1 MTWLLMS
8 FACSRAP
15 IEDRWS
21 HGSIT
26 QIKDVFTSAFVL
38 ETSDGWIVIDT
49 GFNAESK
56 PIANFLEEQ
65 SASLTDIQT
74 MLFTHGHTDHI
85 GGYENFPNATFH
97 VHENDKSMLTEIGAS
112 NIETFT
118 EGAEFT
124 FGDSTI
130 RVFEVP
136 GHTEGNVAMLV
147 DDVLL
152 MGDSAMSTKKGEVLP
167 TDSKY
172 TENTEMAES
181 SLKALPAKLEPYREN
196 IAWVVFSHSG
206 PIEGADALFE
216 LAE

>member
-1 MTWLLMS
+1 M
-8 FACSRAP
+8 
-15 IEDRWS
+15 
-21 HGSIT
+21 
-26 QIKDVFTSAFVL
+26 L
-38 ETSDGWIVIDT
+38 ETSEGWIVIDT

-56 PIANFLEEQ
+56 PVANFLEEQ
-65 SASLTDIQT
+65 SAELSDIQT

-85 GGYENFPNATFH
+85 GGYANFPNATFH
-97 VHENDKSMLTEIGAS
+97 VHEKDKSMLTEIGAS

-124 FGDSTI
+124 FGDSAI
-130 RVFEVP
+130 KVFEVP

-167 TDSKY
+167 TESKY
-172 TENTEMAES
+172 TEDTELAAT
-181 SLKALPAKLEPYREN
+181 SLKALPGKLEAYRED

-206 PIEGADALFE
+206 PIQGSESLFE